1 MALPAGSNQIRD
13 PEGQNRVVT
22 KCFVKKEK
30 KMSKEG
36 FICYQSESNTKAFWN
51 YFRRISA

>member
-22 KCFVKKEK
+22 KCFVKKGK
-30 KMSKEG
+30 KKRLKRVSFATNQNQIPKRFE
-36 FICYQSESNTKAFWN
+36 IILEE
-51 YFRRISA
+51 